1 MMQAAARP
9 AFYTLTDRQP
19 KGALYWALLILSYF
33 SIVNFVLRTTI
44 GEIPGIG
51 DLVPLWK
58 EGLIV
63 VLYLLWRQKA
73 KSEGGIHIHKTPLHW
88 TILITFIVFVLSVI
102 AAKFAP
108 AITQVSGIDAPL
120 IPTLATTIDGLRVV
134 FEPALYFLVLI
145 QLIDT
150 EDTLKM
156 MIHGILI
163 AAATIALYG
172 ILQRVM
178 GVESPPSWTYSGYE
192 EGIKLR
198 VFSSI
203 GNPNALAGFMVL
215 TAPIAVSFTLWSK
228 QWKDRLIYGAIS
240 LVLMITLVL
249 TYSRGAWIG
258 FVAGMVLYAF
268 IIRNKK
274 FLILFGIG
282 VAGVAI
288 VFQDTIL
295 NRLIFAFTPEYLNK
309 SAESGRLAFWT
320 RAFYIWKDNPV
331 FGAGLGLVGDSVAV
345 RHQVP
350 GATWIDN
357 QYVKLLAETGTVG
370 ILSYLVMLVT
380 PLVQGWKYI
389 FSREAKGSF
398 LYALNAGIMAALFG
412 MMVENVTAAILEDLN
427 VATHFWVLIGLLYAS
442 IKIGAKSAR
451 AVK

>member
-9 AFYTLTDRQP
+9 AFYTLTDQQP
-19 KGALYWALLILSYF
+19 KGALYWALLIVSYF
-33 SIVNFVLRTTI
+33 SIVNFVLRTTL
-44 GEIPGIG
+44 GEIPGLGSLI
-51 DLVPLWK
+51 PLWK

-63 VLYLLWRQKA
+63 VLYLLWWQKA
-73 KSEGGIHIHKTPLHW
+73 RAEGGFRVRKTPLHW
-88 TILITFIVFVLSVI
+88 TIMLTFIAFMLSI
-102 AAKFAP
+102 AAAKISP
-108 AITQVSGIDAPL
+108 AMTQVSGIDTPL
-120 IPTLATTIDGLRVV
+120 IPTIGTTIDGLRVV
-134 FEPALYFLVLI
+134 FEPMLYFFVLI
-145 QLIDT
+145 QLLDT
-150 EDTLKM
+150 EDTLKT

-192 EGIKLR
+192 QGIKLR

-215 TAPIAVSFTLWSK
+215 TAPIALSFALWSK
-228 QWKDRLIYGAIS
+228 EWKDRILYGVVALI
-240 LVLMITLVL
+240 LMTTLAL

-258 FVAGMVLYAF
+258 FVAGMVLYAL

-274 FLILFGIG
+274 FLILFAVG

-295 NRLIFAFTPEYLNK
+295 NRLMFAFSSEYLNK
-309 SAESGRLAFWT
+309 SAESGRIAFWT
-320 RAFYIWKDNPV
+320 RALYIWKENPV

-345 RHQVP
+345 RQQVP

-357 QYVKLLAETGTVG
+357 QYVKLLAETGAVG
-370 ILSYLVMLVT
+370 ILSYLAMLAT

-389 FSREAKGSF
+389 FSREEKGSF

-427 VATHFWVLIGLLYAS
+427 VVTHFWVLIAMLYAS
-442 IKIGAKSAR
+442 IRIGAKSAR
-451 AVK
+451 AMK